1 MTARTRRRSHSVS
14 TTSSSSSSS
23 VAVLAMVSFSLCF
36 LQLMILV
43 SFVTT
48 IDAVPLFEVTSGRPK
63 CFNVEIPKMTMIRI
77 HYDANDIIIDKDAE
91 NYAPA
96 YVTVLERPVE
106 SAASYSMDDDDGSR
120 EESVQNKL
128 NRIKKKNL
136 QRKDSKEPRPISHL
150 LKDHVSSLS
159 VRIQNDAVV
168 DICIRATGA
177 SLTNPMMFSLRVEQL
192 GDELTEK
199 EQQQDELDEGSV
211 TKPRSKIDQNFQN
224 NNNQEHHWTFLE
236 TQMDKIEHEMHTLI
250 READFFKDRDSIYHQ
265 QTDALHQAT
274 TFWPILHII
283 ILLVTGFTQA
293 NHIVRFFKAHRII

>member
-1 MTARTRRRSHSVS
+1 
-14 TTSSSSSSS
+14 
-23 VAVLAMVSFSLCF
+23 
-36 LQLMILV
+36 
-43 SFVTT
+43 
-48 IDAVPLFEVTSGRPK
+48 
-63 CFNVEIPKMTMIRI
+63 MTMIKI

-136 QRKDSKEPRPISHL
+136 QNRKDPKEPRPISHL

-168 DICIRATGA
+168 DVCVRATGA
-177 SLTNPMMFSLRVEQL
+177 SLTNPMMFGLRVEQL
-192 GDELTEK
+192 GDDLTDK
-199 EQQQDELDEGSV
+199 ERQDEELDGGES
-211 TKPRSKIDQNFQN
+211 KHKSKIDQIFEQK
-224 NNNQEHHWTFLE
+224 NNQEHHWTFLE

-293 NHIVRFFKAHRII
+293 NHIVRFFKA